1 LAPVGEHDHVE
12 GDVVHAAAGGLDD
25 ALDGFQHM
33 AGLRGGVADVDHV
46 VVLVERQ
53 CAGNV
58 DHAIGHGAW
67 NVRGERF
74 AGAGGDDGLLGHV
87 VDSLQGIQAN
97 PAGTSAGA
105 AVGHLG

>member
-1 LAPVGEHDHVE
+1 
-12 GDVVHAAAGGLDD
+12 
-25 ALDGFQHM
+25 M

-53 CAGNV
+53 GAGNV
-58 DHAIGHGAW
+58 DHAIGHGAGH
-67 NVRGERF
+67 VRGERF

-97 PAGTSAGA
+97 PVDSSAGV
-105 AVGHLG
+105 AVGHWGVNQLATATSGAAAEVWQKASTLDPQPKNVSM